1 MNNRSAEPEILM
13 QVNDIVRHFDGPRA
27 SFFGKRRVAHAVNGV
42 SLDLYAGETL
52 GLVGESGCGK
62 STIGQL
68 ILNLMPPT
76 SGSVTFRGQDITK
89 VDKLEWRR
97 LRSEMQLVFQNPLG
111 ALNPRLTIGAQIR
124 EPLDIHDIG
133 DEIGRDA
140 KVLEMFDAVSLP
152 PHLLERYPHQLSG
165 GQQQRVVIARAL
177 INSPKLVVCDESV
190 SALDVSVQAQVV
202 NLLSDLQK
210 KLGLTY
216 LFITH
221 DLSVVRHISNRI
233 AVMYL
238 GRIVELADSETLLE
252 NPAHPYTRA
261 LISAVPVPDP
271 RARASRAVIKGEPPN
286 PFNPPSGCA
295 FHARCAHADAI
306 CRAELPEFRA
316 IGEKHMVACHH
327 ADALLDVTK
336 PTAGKNEP
344 SRSSLRG
351 TTRVGQ

>member
-1 MNNRSAEPEILM
+1 MSVAETSEPAILM
-13 QVNDIVRHFDGPRA
+13 QVHDVVRHFVGPRT
-27 SFFGKRRVAHAVNGV
+27 SFFGPRKIAHAVNGV
-42 SLDLYAGETL
+42 SLDLRAGETL

-76 SGSVTFRGQDITK
+76 SGSVTFLGQDITK
-89 VDKLEWRR
+89 VDKVEWRR

-124 EPLDIHDIG
+124 EPLDIHDVG
-133 DEIGRDA
+133 SADGRDA
-140 KVLEMFDAVSLP
+140 KVLEMFEAVSLP
-152 PHLLERYPHQLSG
+152 PHLLDRYPHQLSG

-202 NLLSDLQK
+202 NLLADLQK

-221 DLSVVRHISNRI
+221 DLSVVGHISSRI

-238 GRIVELADSETLLE
+238 GRIVELADSEVLLE
-252 NPAHPYTRA
+252 NPMHPYTRA

-271 RARASRAVIKGEPPN
+271 RARASRATIKGEPPD

-295 FHARCAHADAI
+295 FHARCPYADAK
-306 CRAELPEFRA
+306 CRAQLPDFRQ
-316 IGEKHMVACHH
+316 IGAGHMVACHH
-327 ADALLDVTK
+327 AEALVK
-336 PTAGKNEP
+336 H
-344 SRSSLRG
+344 S
-351 TTRVGQ
+351 

>member
-1 MNNRSAEPEILM
+1 MTPPAAANPEILM
-13 QVNDIVRHFDGPRA
+13 QVRDVVRHFSGPRT
-27 SFFGKRRVAHAVNGV
+27 SLFGPRKLAHAVNGV

-68 ILNLMPPT
+68 ILNLIEPT
-76 SGSVTFRGQDITK
+76 SGSVNFLGQDITTL
-89 VDKLEWRR
+89 DKAQWRA
-97 LRSEMQLVFQNPLG
+97 LRREMQLVFQNQLG

-124 EPLDIHDIG
+124 EPLDIHETG
-133 DEIGRDA
+133 DPDKRQDV
-140 KVLEMFDAVSLP
+140 VLEMLEAVSLP
-152 PHLLERYPHQLSG
+152 EHLLERYPHQLSG

-202 NLLSDLQK
+202 NLLADLQK

-221 DLSVVRHISNRI
+221 DLSVVRHISSRI

-238 GRIVELADSETLLE
+238 GRIVELADSDTLME
-252 NPAHPYTRA
+252 NPMHPYTRA

-271 RARASRAVIKGEPPN
+271 RARASRATIKGEPPN

-295 FHARCAHADAI
+295 FNARCPHAEPK
-306 CRAELPEFRA
+306 CRTTRPELRA
-316 IGEKHMVACHH
+316 LGKLHLVACHY
-327 ADALLDVTK
+327 A
-336 PTAGKNEP
+336 
-344 SRSSLRG
+344 
-351 TTRVGQ
+351 

>member
-1 MNNRSAEPEILM
+1 MKDNVENQPEILM
-13 QVNDIVRHFDGPRA
+13 EVRDLVRHFTGPRT
-27 SFFGKRRVAHAVNGV
+27 SFFGPRKVAHAVNGV
-42 SLDLYAGETL
+42 SLELYAGETL

-68 ILNLMPPT
+68 ILNLIPPT
-76 SGSVTFRGQDITK
+76 SGSVTYLGQDITK
-89 VDKLEWRR
+89 VDKDEWRR

-124 EPLDIHDIG
+124 EPLDIHDVG
-133 DEIGRDA
+133 DEAGRDA
-140 KVLEMFDAVSLP
+140 QVLGMFEAVSLP

-202 NLLSDLQK
+202 NLLADLQK

-221 DLSVVRHISNRI
+221 DLSVVRHISTRI

-238 GRIVELADSETLLE
+238 GRIVELADSDTLLE
-252 NPAHPYTRA
+252 NPMHPYTRA

-271 RARASRAVIKGEPPN
+271 RARASRATIRGEPPN

-295 FHARCAHADAI
+295 FHARCAHADEK
-306 CRAELPEFRA
+306 CRSDLPVFRQ
-316 IGEKHMVACHH
+316 IGDKHQVACHH
-327 ADALLDVTK
+327 AEAL
-336 PTAGKNEP
+336 A
-344 SRSSLRG
+344 
-351 TTRVGQ
+351 

>member
-1 MNNRSAEPEILM
+1 MKKAIDTNTKAVKPEILM
-13 QVNDIVRHFDGPRA
+13 EVRDLVRHFIGPRT
-27 SFFGKRRVAHAVNGV
+27 SFFGKRKIAHAINGV
-42 SLDLYAGETL
+42 SFDLYAGETL

-62 STIGQL
+62 STTGQL
-68 ILNLMPPT
+68 ILNLMEPT
-76 SGSVTFRGQDITK
+76 SGSVTFLGKDITTLNK
-89 VDKLEWRR
+89 QEWRSMR
-97 LRSEMQLVFQNPLG
+97 REMQLVFQNPLG
-111 ALNPRLTIGAQIR
+111 ALNPRLTIGSQIR
-124 EPLDIHDIG
+124 EPLDIHNVG
-133 DEIGRDA
+133 DADGRNA
-140 KVLEMFDAVSLP
+140 IVLEMFEAVSLP

-177 INSPKLVVCDESV
+177 IISPKLVVCDESV

-202 NLLSDLQK
+202 NLLVDLQK

-252 NPAHPYTRA
+252 NPLHPYTRA

-271 RARASRAVIKGEPPN
+271 RARASRATIKGEPPN

-295 FHARCAHADAI
+295 FNARCPHADDK
-306 CRAELPEFRA
+306 CRTVLPDFRELA
-316 IGEKHMVACHH
+316 EKHMVACHH
-327 ADALLDVTK
+327 AEALVGNQK
-336 PTAGKNEP
+336 PNL
-344 SRSSLRG
+344 S
-351 TTRVGQ
+351 

>member
-1 MNNRSAEPEILM
+1 MSNIKTSQPEILM
-13 QVNDIVRHFDGPRA
+13 QVRNVVRHFAGPRT
-27 SFFGKRRVAHAVNGV
+27 SFFGPRKIAHAVNGV
-42 SLDLYAGETL
+42 SLDLFAGETL

-68 ILNLMPPT
+68 ILNLIEPT
-76 SGSVTFRGQDITK
+76 SGSVRFLGQDITR
-89 VDKLEWRR
+89 VDKAEWRR

-111 ALNPRLTIGAQIR
+111 ALNPRLTIGVQIR
-124 EPLDIHDIG
+124 EPLDIHDVG
-133 DEIGRDA
+133 DADGRDA
-140 KVLEMFDAVSLP
+140 KVLEMFEAVRLP

-202 NLLSDLQK
+202 NLLADLQK

-221 DLSVVRHISNRI
+221 DLSVVRHISSRI

-238 GRIVELADSETLLE
+238 GRIVELADSEELLQ
-252 NPAHPYTRA
+252 NPMHPYTRA

-271 RARASRAVIKGEPPN
+271 RARASRSIIKGEPPN

-295 FHARCAHADAI
+295 FHARCPHADAK
-306 CRAELPEFRA
+306 CHAQLPEFRP
-316 IGEKHMVACHH
+316 IGASHMVACHH
-327 ADALLDVTK
+327 AEALCQH
-336 PTAGKNEP
+336 
-344 SRSSLRG
+344 S
-351 TTRVGQ
+351 

>member
-1 MNNRSAEPEILM
+1 MSGAKTNDPEILM
-13 QVNDIVRHFDGPRA
+13 QVNDVVRHFVGPRT
-27 SFFGKRRVAHAVNGV
+27 SFFGKRKVAHAVNGV
-42 SLDLYAGETL
+42 SFDLYAGETL

-62 STIGQL
+62 STIGRL

-76 SGSVTFRGQDITK
+76 SGSVKFLGEEITEVNK
-89 VDKLEWRR
+89 DEWRR

-124 EPLDIHDIG
+124 EPLDIHNVG
-133 DEIGRDA
+133 EADERDA
-140 KVLEMFDAVSLP
+140 KVLEMFEAVSLP

-202 NLLSDLQK
+202 NLLVDLQK

-252 NPAHPYTRA
+252 NPMHPYTRA

-271 RARASRAVIKGEPPN
+271 RARASRATITGEPPN
-286 PFNPPSGCA
+286 PFNPPTGCA
-295 FHARCAHADAI
+295 FHARCPHADEK
-306 CRAELPEFRA
+306 CNTQLPEFRA
-316 IGEKHMVACHH
+316 VGDKHMVACHH
-327 ADALLDVTK
+327 AEALVDFQK
-336 PTAGKNEP
+336 SNEGKKG
-344 SRSSLRG
+344 SR
-351 TTRVGQ
+351 

>member
-1 MNNRSAEPEILM
+1 MSEPETLM
-13 QVNDIVRHFDGPRA
+13 QVRDVVRHFVGPRT
-27 SFFGKRRVAHAVNGV
+27 SFFGPRKVAHAVNGV
-42 SLDLYAGETL
+42 SLDLIAGETL

-68 ILNLMPPT
+68 ILNLIPPT
-76 SGSVTFRGQDITK
+76 SGSVSFLGQDITK
-89 VDKLEWRR
+89 VDKVEWRR
-97 LRSEMQLVFQNPLG
+97 LRNEMQLVFQNPLG
-111 ALNPRLTIGAQIR
+111 ALNPRLTIGSQIR

-133 DEIGRDA
+133 DEGGRDA
-140 KVLEMFDAVSLP
+140 RVLEMFEAVSLP

-202 NLLSDLQK
+202 NLLADLQK

-221 DLSVVRHISNRI
+221 DLSVVRHISSRI

-252 NPAHPYTRA
+252 NPMHPYTRA

-271 RARASRAVIKGEPPN
+271 RARASRATIKGEPPN
-286 PFNPPSGCA
+286 PFDPPSGCA
-295 FHARCAHADAI
+295 FHARCPHADAK
-306 CRAELPEFRA
+306 CRDVFPELRQLGDA
-316 IGEKHMVACHH
+316 HAVACHY
-327 ADALLDVTK
+327 AETLVEQA
-336 PTAGKNEP
+336 
-344 SRSSLRG
+344 
-351 TTRVGQ
+351 

>member
-1 MNNRSAEPEILM
+1 MKDSATNQPEILM
-13 QVNDIVRHFDGPRA
+13 EVRDVVRHFVGPRT
-27 SFFGKRRVAHAVNGV
+27 SFFGARKVAHAVNGV

-68 ILNLMPPT
+68 ILNLIPPT
-76 SGSVTFRGQDITK
+76 SGSVTFQGRDITK
-89 VDKLEWRR
+89 LDKDEWRA

-124 EPLDIHDIG
+124 EPLDIHDVG
-133 DEIGRDA
+133 DADGRDG
-140 KVLEMFDAVSLP
+140 KVLEMLEAVSLP

-202 NLLSDLQK
+202 NLLADLQK

-221 DLSVVRHISNRI
+221 DLSVVRHISSRI

-238 GRIVELADSETLLE
+238 GRIVELADSEELLE
-252 NPAHPYTRA
+252 NPRHPYTRA

-271 RARASRAVIKGEPPN
+271 RARASRATIKGEPPN

-295 FHARCAHADAI
+295 FNARCPHADAK
-306 CRAELPEFRA
+306 CRAELPDFRV

-327 ADALLDVTK
+327 ADTLAQQ
-336 PTAGKNEP
+336 
-344 SRSSLRG
+344 S
-351 TTRVGQ
+351 

>member
-1 MNNRSAEPEILM
+1 MKVTETKPEALM
-13 QVNDIVRHFDGPRA
+13 QVRDIVRHFSGPRT
-27 SFFGKRRVAHAVNGV
+27 SFFGPRKVAHAVNGV
-42 SLDLYAGETL
+42 SLDLYPGETL

-68 ILNLMPPT
+68 LLNLIEPT
-76 SGSVTFRGQDITK
+76 SGSVTFLGQDITK
-89 VDKLEWRR
+89 ADKTEWRR

-111 ALNPRLTIGAQIR
+111 ALNPRLTIGKQIR
-124 EPLDIHDIG
+124 EPLDIHDVG
-133 DEIGRDA
+133 DEAGRDS
-140 KVLEMFDAVSLP
+140 KVQEMFEAVSLP
-152 PHLLERYPHQLSG
+152 PHLLARYPHQLSG

-177 INSPKLVVCDESV
+177 IISPKLVVCDESV

-252 NPAHPYTRA
+252 NPIHPYTRA

-295 FHARCAHADAI
+295 FHARCAHADTQ
-306 CRAELPEFRA
+306 CRTHLPEFRA

-327 ADALLDVTK
+327 AEALVGKSNTDA
-336 PTAGKNEP
+336 N
-344 SRSSLRG
+344 
-351 TTRVGQ
+351 

>member
-1 MNNRSAEPEILM
+1 M
-13 QVNDIVRHFDGPRA
+13 QVNDVVRHFIGPRT
-27 SFFGKRRVAHAVNGV
+27 SFFGKRKVAHAINGV
-42 SLDLYAGETL
+42 SFDLYAGETL

-62 STIGQL
+62 STIGRL
-68 ILNLMPPT
+68 ILNLLPPT
-76 SGSVTFRGQDITK
+76 SGSVKFLGKEITD
-89 VDKLEWRR
+89 VDKDEWRR
-97 LRSEMQLVFQNPLG
+97 LRREMQLVFQNPLG

-124 EPLDIHDIG
+124 EPLDIHNVG
-133 DEIGRDA
+133 DADGRNA
-140 KVLEMFDAVSLP
+140 KVLEMFEAVSLP

-177 INSPKLVVCDESV
+177 IISPKLVVCDESV

-202 NLLSDLQK
+202 NLLVDLQK

-252 NPAHPYTRA
+252 NPMHPYTRA

-271 RARASRAVIKGEPPN
+271 RARASRAAIKGEPPN
-286 PFNPPSGCA
+286 PFNPPAGCS
-295 FHARCAHADAI
+295 FHARCPHADAK
-306 CRAELPEFRA
+306 CNTLLPEFRA
-316 IGEKHMVACHH
+316 VGDKHMVACHY
-327 ADALLDVTK
+327 AEALVENK
-336 PTAGKNEP
+336 KSNEGKKG
-344 SRSSLRG
+344 SR
-351 TTRVGQ
+351 

>member
-1 MNNRSAEPEILM
+1 MKNTMDSEPEILM
-13 QVNDIVRHFDGPRA
+13 QVRDVVRHFAGPRR
-27 SFFGKRRVAHAVNGV
+27 SFFGPRKIAHAVNGV
-42 SLDLYAGETL
+42 SLDLVAGETL

-68 ILNLMPPT
+68 ILNLIPPT
-76 SGSVTFRGQDITK
+76 SGSVIFQGQDITK
-89 VDKLEWRR
+89 VDKAEWRR
-97 LRSEMQLVFQNPLG
+97 LRNEMQLVFQNPLG
-111 ALNPRLTIGAQIR
+111 ALNARLTIGSQIR
-124 EPLDIHDIG
+124 EPLDIHNVG
-133 DEIGRDA
+133 EESGRDA
-140 KVLEMFDAVSLP
+140 KVLEMFEAVSLP

-202 NLLSDLQK
+202 NLLVDLQK

-221 DLSVVRHISNRI
+221 DLSVVRHISSRI

-238 GRIVELADSETLLE
+238 GRIVELADSDTLME
-252 NPAHPYTRA
+252 NPMHPYTRA

-271 RARASRAVIKGEPPN
+271 RARASRATIKGEPPN

-295 FHARCAHADAI
+295 FHARCSHADSL
-306 CRAELPEFRA
+306 CQSKRPDFRE
-316 IGEKHMVACHH
+316 IGDKHQVACHH
-327 ADALLDVTK
+327 AETLA
-336 PTAGKNEP
+336 
-344 SRSSLRG
+344 SRLK
-351 TTRVGQ
+351 TDENIM

>member
-1 MNNRSAEPEILM
+1 MNSTATTEPEILM
-13 QVNDIVRHFDGPRA
+13 QVRDVVCHFSGPRT
-27 SFFGKRRVAHAVNGV
+27 SFFGPRKVAHAVNGV
-42 SLDLYAGETL
+42 SLDLFAGETL

-68 ILNLMPPT
+68 ILNLIEPT
-76 SGSVTFRGQDITK
+76 SGSVIFSDQDITK
-89 VDKLEWRR
+89 VDKPEWRR

-124 EPLDIHDIG
+124 EPLDIHEIG
-133 DEIGRDA
+133 DEGGRDA
-140 KVLEMFDAVSLP
+140 KVLEMFESVSLP

-202 NLLSDLQK
+202 NLLVDLQK

-221 DLSVVRHISNRI
+221 DLSVVRHISTRI

-238 GRIVELADSETLLE
+238 GRIVELADSDTLLD
-252 NPAHPYTRA
+252 NPMHPYTRA

-271 RARASRAVIKGEPPN
+271 RARASRATIKGEPPN
-286 PFNPPSGCA
+286 PFDPPSGCA
-295 FHARCAHADAI
+295 FHARCSHADAK
-306 CRAELPEFRA
+306 CNTLLPEFRV
-316 IGEKHMVACHH
+316 IGENHMVACHH
-327 ADALLDVTK
+327 AEALANSPK
-336 PTAGKNEP
+336 PIGPDESTG
-344 SRSSLRG
+344 
-351 TTRVGQ
+351 

>member
-1 MNNRSAEPEILM
+1 MNKSTTIEPEILM
-13 QVNDIVRHFDGPRA
+13 EVHDLVCHFTGPRT
-27 SFFGKRRVAHAVNGV
+27 SLFGKRKIAHAVNGV
-42 SLDLYAGETL
+42 SLDLYTGETL

-62 STIGQL
+62 STLGQL
-68 ILNLMPPT
+68 ILNLIDPT
-76 SGSVTFRGQDITK
+76 SGSVSFLGTDITK
-89 VDKLEWRR
+89 VDKQEWRA
-97 LRSEMQLVFQNPLG
+97 LRSQMQLVFQNPLG

-124 EPLDIHDIG
+124 EPLDIHEIG
-133 DEIGRDA
+133 DPEDRPA

-177 INSPKLVVCDESV
+177 INGPKLVVCDESV

-202 NLLSDLQK
+202 NLLADLQK

-221 DLSVVRHISNRI
+221 DLSIVRHISSRI

-238 GRIVELADSETLLE
+238 GRIVELADSQELLE
-252 NPAHPYTRA
+252 NPKHPYTKA

-271 RARASRAVIKGEPPN
+271 RARASRATIRGEPPN

-295 FHARCAHADAI
+295 FHARCAHADEK
-306 CRAELPEFRA
+306 CHTDLPVFRP
-316 IGEKHMVACHH
+316 IGDKHQVACHH
-327 ADALLDVTK
+327 AEAL
-336 PTAGKNEP
+336 A
-344 SRSSLRG
+344 
-351 TTRVGQ
+351 

>member
-1 MNNRSAEPEILM
+1 MNKPMTAEPEILM
-13 QVNDIVRHFDGPRA
+13 EVRDLVRHFTGPRT

-42 SLDLYAGETL
+42 TLTLYAGETL

-68 ILNLMPPT
+68 ILNLIEPT
-76 SGSVTFRGQDITK
+76 SGSVTFQGQDITK
-89 VDKLEWRR
+89 VDKQEWRR

-111 ALNPRLTIGAQIR
+111 ALNPRLTIGSQIR
-124 EPLDIHDIG
+124 EPLDIHEAGEPD
-133 DEIGRDA
+133 GRHA
-140 KVLEMFDAVSLP
+140 KVLEMLDAVSLP
-152 PHLLERYPHQLSG
+152 EHLLDRYPHQLSG

-202 NLLSDLQK
+202 NLLADLQK

-221 DLSVVRHISNRI
+221 DLSVVRHISSRI

-252 NPAHPYTRA
+252 HPMHPYTKA
-261 LISAVPVPDP
+261 LIMAVPVPDP
-271 RARASRAVIKGEPPN
+271 RARKSRATISGEPPN

-295 FHARCAHADAI
+295 FHARCPHADAK
-306 CRAELPEFRA
+306 CRAEPPEFRP
-316 IGEKHMVACHH
+316 IGDAHMVACHH
-327 ADALLDVTK
+327 AEAL
-336 PTAGKNEP
+336 AQQ
-344 SRSSLRG
+344 S
-351 TTRVGQ
+351 

>member
-1 MNNRSAEPEILM
+1 MANDVEILL
-13 QVNDIVRHFDGPRA
+13 QVRDIVRHFTGPRT
-27 SFFGKRRVAHAVNGV
+27 SFFGPRKVAHAVNGV

-68 ILNLMPPT
+68 ILNLIPPT
-76 SGSVTFRGQDITK
+76 SGSVTFQGRDITK
-89 VDKLEWRR
+89 LDKDDWRA
-97 LRSEMQLVFQNPLG
+97 LRREMQLVFQNPLG

-124 EPLDIHDIG
+124 EPLDIHGVG
-133 DEIGRDA
+133 DETGRDA
-140 KVLEMFDAVSLP
+140 MVLEMFEAVSLP

-202 NLLSDLQK
+202 NLLADLQK

-221 DLSVVRHISNRI
+221 DLSVVRHISSRI

-238 GRIVELADSETLLE
+238 GRIVELADSEVLLE
-252 NPAHPYTRA
+252 NPMHPYTRA

-271 RARASRAVIKGEPPN
+271 RARASRATIKGEPPN

-295 FHARCAHADAI
+295 FHARCLYADGR
-306 CRAELPEFRA
+306 CNTELPEFRT
-316 IGEKHMVACHH
+316 IGENHSVACHH
-327 ADALLDVTK
+327 AEKLGQSTTDNP
-336 PTAGKNEP
+336 PTSN
-344 SRSSLRG
+344 
-351 TTRVGQ
+351 

>member
-1 MNNRSAEPEILM
+1 MNKPANIEPEILM
-13 QVNDIVRHFDGPRA
+13 TVNDLVCHFTGPRT
-27 SFFGKRRVAHAVNGV
+27 SFFGKRKIAHAVNGV
-42 SLDLYAGETL
+42 SMELRTGETL

-62 STIGQL
+62 STLGQL
-68 ILNLMPPT
+68 ILNLIEPT
-76 SGSVTFRGQDITK
+76 SGAVSYLGQDITK

-111 ALNPRLTIGAQIR
+111 ALNPRLSIGEQIR

-133 DEIGRDA
+133 DPGDRTA
-140 KVLEMFDAVSLP
+140 KVLEMVEAVSLP

-177 INSPKLVVCDESV
+177 INGPKLVVCDESV

-202 NLLSDLQK
+202 NLLADMQQ

-221 DLSVVRHISNRI
+221 DLSIVRHISSRI

-238 GRIVELADSETLLE
+238 GRIVELADSKVLLE
-252 NPAHPYTRA
+252 NPMHPYTKA

-271 RARASRAVIKGEPPN
+271 RARASRATIRGEPPN

-295 FHARCAHADAI
+295 FHARCAHADEK
-306 CRAELPEFRA
+306 CRTVLPDFRP
-316 IGEKHMVACHH
+316 IGDKHQVACHH
-327 ADALLDVTK
+327 AEAL
-336 PTAGKNEP
+336 A
-344 SRSSLRG
+344 
-351 TTRVGQ
+351 